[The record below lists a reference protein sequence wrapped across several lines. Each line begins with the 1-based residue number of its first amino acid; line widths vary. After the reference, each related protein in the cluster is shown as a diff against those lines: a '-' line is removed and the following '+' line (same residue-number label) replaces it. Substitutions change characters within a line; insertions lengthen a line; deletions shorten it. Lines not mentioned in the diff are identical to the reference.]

1 MLFFYFFNYFL
12 FIFFFDFFLVDK
24 CACYRNGPFVGH
36 PKHSRHC
43 YCIQYAHPHSNSAI
57 KPFVVLVPGPSH
69 HIIER
74 IRASDFVAPW
84 LLIVVRVQARIPHLG
99 NIHRHAK
106 DSGGEEVLKA
116 VFRKWENNVYTYP
129 PTLTYPRIL
138 PKRTCHV
145 CCPSVLQRW
154 RSMWQPSRGGRSWR
168 STSRLFPV
176 IHIPVCGDQV
186 QAPVDWVA

>member
-1 MLFFYFFNYFL
+1 M
-12 FIFFFDFFLVDK
+12 I
-24 CACYRNGPFVGH
+24 
-36 PKHSRHC
+36 
-43 YCIQYAHPHSNSAI
+43 YAHHHSNSVSC
-57 KPFVVLVPGPSH
+57 KPFVVLVPGPSL

-74 IRASDFVAPW
+74 IRASDGVALS
-84 LLIVVRVQARIPHLG
+84 LLKVVRVQARIPHLG
-99 NIHRHAK
+99 NIHGHAK
-106 DSGGEEVLKA
+106 DRGYNSRFPPCFTSLLAQRCIVSTPFPPPPPVGGEEVLKA

-138 PKRTCHV
+138 PKRTCHC

-154 RSMWQPSRGGRSWR
+154 RSMWQPGRGGRSWR

>member
-1 MLFFYFFNYFL
+1 M
-12 FIFFFDFFLVDK
+12 
-24 CACYRNGPFVGH
+24 H
-36 PKHSRHC
+36 T
-43 YCIQYAHPHSNSAI
+43 PHSNSVC

-106 DSGGEEVLKA
+106 DRGYNSRFPPCFTSLLAQRCIVSTPFPPLLPPLPPPPLPVGGEEVLKA

-138 PKRTCHV
+138 PNRTCHC

-154 RSMWQPSRGGRSWR
+154 RSMWQPGRGGRSWR